1 MRKYGRI
8 ALITLNF
15 LLLPIVS
22 ILGNT
27 LAANFP
33 AVPRPLLWIGG
44 GAIIIGFA
52 IVNVVLAL
60 SETKQ
65 HEVTSQQSQR
75 LDRQHRSS
83 PTKPHLLSPHRPSSY
98 SENDQQ
104 AFANTTSV
112 APSSILTTSS
122 TVSSGSAIEEGQP
135 TIEHPMLLCL
145 AIDVSDSMKKPILDH
160 TGKAIQRWASIHE
173 AVEHFV
179 QLGVA
184 WVKDPETQRVL
195 PLYHLM
201 AYGFGFREAMYGLGL
216 RKTHGGAIRDLL
228 AHPSLTSLP
237 SALEL
242 SEHWNDYKNHLLS
255 MRAYTGDLFGGT
267 PMCQALCL
275 IRDRIKDVSAHK
287 AFTFPILLLIISD
300 GLPEDGDPLP
310 LIDELHDMNVM
321 TLCCYLADKDV
332 LAPRQLYA
340 AAEAHWTDGARLLFR
355 CASVLHNDNYVSQAM
370 FDYLADY
377 GWDSREGVRLFA
389 QVNQAEALGN
399 FLEVLLQ
406 GSATERRT

>member
-1 MRKYGRI
+1 MKKYGRYT
-8 ALITLNF
+8 LITLNF

-33 AVPRPLLWIGG
+33 AIPRPLLWIGG
-44 GAIIIGFA
+44 GGIIIGFT
-52 IVNVVLAL
+52 IVNVALAL
-60 SETKQ
+60 TETKQ
-65 HEVTSQQSQR
+65 YEVPSQQSQH
-75 LDRQHRSS
+75 LDRQHRVYL
-83 PTKPHLLSPHRPSSY
+83 TKPHPRSQNRPSTHR
-98 SENDQQ
+98 EDDQQ
-104 AFANTTSV
+104 AFVNTTSV
-112 APSSILTTSS
+112 VPSSIHTASTTFP
-122 TVSSGSAIEEGQP
+122 SGSALEEGQP
-135 TIEHPMLLCL
+135 TIERPMLLCL
-145 AIDVSDSMKKPILDH
+145 ALDVSDSMKKPILDH
-160 TGKAIQRWASIHE
+160 TGKAIQRWASIQE

-201 AYGFGFREAMYGLGL
+201 AYGFGFREAMYRLGV
-216 RKTHGGAIRDLL
+216 RKTPGGTIRDLL
-228 AHPSLTSLP
+228 AHPSLPSLP

-242 SEHWNDYKNHLLS
+242 SEHWNDYKNHMLS
-255 MRAYTGDLFGGT
+255 MKAYTGDLFGGT
-267 PMCQALCL
+267 PMCQALRL
-275 IRDRIKDVSAHK
+275 IRDRIKDVSANK
-287 AFTFPILLLIISD
+287 AFTYPILLLIISD
-300 GLPEDGDPLP
+300 GLPEDGNPVP
-310 LIDELHDMNVM
+310 LIDELHAMNVM
-321 TLCCYLADKDV
+321 TLCCYLADQDV

-340 AAEAHWTDGARLLFR
+340 AEEAHWTEGARLLFC
-355 CASVLHNDNYVSQAM
+355 CASALHNDNYVSRAM

-377 GWDSREGVRLFA
+377 GWNPREGVRLFA

>member
-1 MRKYGRI
+1 MKKYGKY
-8 ALITLNF
+8 ALYTLNF
-15 LLLPIVS
+15 LLLPIVA

-33 AVPRPLLWIGG
+33 VVPRPLLWIGG
-44 GAIIIGFA
+44 GVIIIGFA
-52 IVNVVLAL
+52 IVNVAL
-60 SETKQ
+60 TLTENKQ
-65 HEVTSQQSQR
+65 HESVAQQSQH
-75 LDRQHRSS
+75 LDRQQRSS
-83 PTKPHLLSPHRPSSY
+83 LAQSHQRSQHRPSSHRVD
-98 SENDQQ
+98 EQR
-104 AFANTTSV
+104 AFVNTTSI
-112 APSSILTTSS
+112 APSSIHTASTTI
-122 TVSSGSAIEEGQP
+122 SSGSAIEEGQP
-135 TIEHPMLLCL
+135 TVEHPMLLCL
-145 AIDVSDSMKKPILDH
+145 ALDVSDSMKKPILDH
-160 TGKAIQRWASIHE
+160 TGKAIQRWATIQE

-201 AYGFGFREAMYGLGL
+201 AYGFGFREAMYGLGM
-216 RKTHGGAIRDLL
+216 RKTRGGAIRDLL

-255 MRAYTGDLFGGT
+255 MKAYTGDLFGGT
-267 PMCQALCL
+267 PMCQALRL
-275 IRDRIKDVSAHK
+275 IRDRLKDVSANK
-287 AFTFPILLLIISD
+287 AFTYPILLLIISD

-310 LIDELHDMNVM
+310 LIDELHAMNVT
-321 TLCCYLADKDV
+321 TLCCYLADQDV

-340 AAEAHWTDGARLLFR
+340 AEEAHWTEGARLLFR
-355 CASVLHNDNYVSQAM
+355 CASVLHNDNYVSRAM

-377 GWDSREGVRLFA
+377 GWNPRDGVRLFA